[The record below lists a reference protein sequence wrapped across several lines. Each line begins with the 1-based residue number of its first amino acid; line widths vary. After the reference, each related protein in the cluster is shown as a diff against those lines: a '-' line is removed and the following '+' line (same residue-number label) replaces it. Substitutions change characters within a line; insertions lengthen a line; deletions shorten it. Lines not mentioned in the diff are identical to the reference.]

1 MITWLFTAVSLA
13 GTVLNVRKNILCFYL
28 WAIGNVAWLGF
39 DVASGLFSRAVLDTV
54 HLAFAIWGIFAWR
67 NDAITPCTFSVCSV
81 RNLNFP
87 GSVTS

>member
-28 WAIGNVAWLGF
+28 WSVGNIAWLTY
-39 DVASGLFSRAVLDTV
+39 DIASGLDSRAVLDVV

-67 NDAITPCTFSVCSV
+67 EEKDTRLSE
-81 RNLNFP
+81 
-87 GSVTS
+87 